1 MEQIQAGKVP
11 SRVEEMPEMP
21 GGDTLHS
28 TRERLNQTWDGV
40 NRRAREAAQY
50 TNEAVHNNP
59 WTSIGV
65 GFGAGVVIGVLAM
78 MCARSGHLR

>member
-1 MEQIQAGKVP
+1 MEPMQTGRVP
-11 SRVEEMPEMP
+11 SSVEEMPA
-21 GGDTLHS
+21 GDTLQA
-28 TRERLNQTWDGV
+28 TRDRLNETWNGV

-65 GFGAGVVIGVLAM
+65 GFGAGVVIGALIALA
-78 MCARSGHLR
+78 ASSSRSFR